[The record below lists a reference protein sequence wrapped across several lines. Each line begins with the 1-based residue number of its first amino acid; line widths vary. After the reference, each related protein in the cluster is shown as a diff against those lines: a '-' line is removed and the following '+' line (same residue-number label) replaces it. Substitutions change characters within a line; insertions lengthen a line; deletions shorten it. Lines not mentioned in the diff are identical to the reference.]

1 MRLRNILSLLAN
13 INTPHIEEYSPS
25 YLPTLYK
32 ADLTELSSGE
42 VDALDSLIK
51 VRDNPKEDS

>member
-13 INTPHIEEYSPS
+13 IKTPHIEEYSPS

-32 ADLTELSSGE
+32 ADLTELSSDE

-51 VRDNPKEDS
+51 VRGNQNE

>member
-25 YLPTLYK
+25 YLPTLNK
-32 ADLTELSSGE
+32 ADLTELSNGE
-42 VDALDSLIK
+42 VNVLDSLIK
-51 VRDNPKEDS
+51 VRGNQNE